1 MLLFTYTYMYICY
14 CIGYFAN
21 MDWEPANLFYLQCL
35 CEVYNILL
43 NDPKGIHIL
52 HHTLYIL
59 YTYYIYSCDEINRS
73 YVHTLCTL
81 YVHSL
86 IHTLLWKS
94 CNY

>member
-1 MLLFTYTYMYICY
+1 MYTYT
-14 CIGYFAN
+14 GYFAN

-52 HHTLYIL
+52 HTIHFIYCTHTI
-59 YTYYIYSCDEINRS
+59 YTRVIRLLGS
-73 YVHTLCTL
+73 YVHIICTQ

-86 IHTLLWKS
+86 IHTLLSKS